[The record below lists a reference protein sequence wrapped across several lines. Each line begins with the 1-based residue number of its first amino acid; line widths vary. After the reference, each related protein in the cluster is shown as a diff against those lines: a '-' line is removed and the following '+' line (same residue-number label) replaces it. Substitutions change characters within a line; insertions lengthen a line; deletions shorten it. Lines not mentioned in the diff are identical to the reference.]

1 MFVSLSNFAPANFEK
16 SLKEC
21 KTASKLEG
29 RIKEFYALHD
39 IALKSY
45 LALCQHLKKM
55 NSCGVSCETTVD
67 FDDFDTNE
75 NDSEEEDVEEK
86 KKSDEASNSDGKAY
100 YQDALNILADE
111 RYHLIDAYPL
121 LHKVYSIAVAI
132 PISSCTAERSFSVLK
147 RVKSRSRTTM
157 IQDRLESLL
166 MSIEKN
172 ILSKLDID
180 VIIDELGKSSLEL
193 AKLLLV

>member
-1 MFVSLSNFAPANFEK
+1 
-16 SLKEC
+16 
-21 KTASKLEG
+21 
-29 RIKEFYALHD
+29 
-39 IALKSY
+39 
-45 LALCQHLKKM
+45 M
-55 NSCGVSCETTVD
+55 NGCGVSCGTTVD

-100 YQDALNILADE
+100 YQDALNILADK

-147 RVKSRSRTTM
+147 RVKSRLRPTM
-157 IQDRLESLL
+157 IQDRLESLLL

-193 AKLLLV
+193 SKHLLV